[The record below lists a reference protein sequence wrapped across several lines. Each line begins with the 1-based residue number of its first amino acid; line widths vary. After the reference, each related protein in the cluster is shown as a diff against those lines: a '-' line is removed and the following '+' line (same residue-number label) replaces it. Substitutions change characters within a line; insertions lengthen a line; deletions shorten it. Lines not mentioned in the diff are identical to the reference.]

1 MSFES
6 DMARM
11 EEITNRLQDNSV
23 PLEESI
29 KLFEEGVGI
38 ARRVE
43 KELTEIERKVEIL
56 TSPPDGTDPS
66 PSIDMFSNE
75 S

>member
-1 MSFES
+1 MSFER

-29 KLFEEGVGI
+29 KLFEEGVAI

-56 TSPPDGTDPS
+56 TSPVDGNDSAPS
-66 PSIDMFSNE
+66 KDLFSNE

>member
-1 MSFES
+1 MSFER

-56 TSPPDGTDPS
+56 TSPVDGTDPN
-66 PSIDMFSNE
+66 PSIELFSSEN
-75 S
+75 